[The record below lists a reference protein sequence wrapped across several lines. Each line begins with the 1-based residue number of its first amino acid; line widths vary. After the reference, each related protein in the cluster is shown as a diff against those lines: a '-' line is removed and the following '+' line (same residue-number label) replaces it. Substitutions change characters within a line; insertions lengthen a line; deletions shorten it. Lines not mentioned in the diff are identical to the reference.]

1 MLVLSRKSG
10 EKLEIG
16 DDIQVTVTEIGPHKV
31 RLGIEAPRHVSIRRP
46 EAKLK
51 CAKPAELETRPLR
64 ILVVDDSRE
73 DREAYRR
80 FINSGSQREYLI
92 DEVDSGE
99 EGLAWCRSKTPDC
112 VLLDYLLPDL
122 NGLEFLSELTGHT
135 GEAPF
140 PIVMLTGHGDEMV
153 AVQSMKNGAD
163 DYLVKRNI
171 TPERL
176 RSTVQDAMARAA
188 RRATARCLQTA
199 S

>member
-1 MLVLSRKSG
+1 MLVLSRKCG
-10 EKLEIG
+10 EIIEIG
-16 DDIQVTVTEIGPHKV
+16 DDIQVTVAEIGPSKV
-31 RLGIEAPRHVSIRRP
+31 RLGIDAPRHISIRRP
-46 EAKLK
+46 DAKLK
-51 CAKPAELETRPLR
+51 VAKPAELDTRPLR

-80 FINSGSQREYLI
+80 FINSGSQRQYLI

-99 EGLAWCRSKTPDC
+99 EALAWCRSKTPDC
-112 VLLDYLLPDL
+112 LLLDYLLPDL
-122 NGLEFLSELTGHT
+122 NGLEFLTELTGHT

-171 TPERL
+171 TPEGL
-176 RSTVQDAMARAA
+176 RGAMHDAMARAA